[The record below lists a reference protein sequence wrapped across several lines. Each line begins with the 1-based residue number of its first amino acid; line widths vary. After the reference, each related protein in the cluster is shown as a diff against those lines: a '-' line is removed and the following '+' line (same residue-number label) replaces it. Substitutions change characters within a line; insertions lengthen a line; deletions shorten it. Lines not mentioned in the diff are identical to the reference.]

1 MWCINHGRKPF
12 SNDIIASACHFVKMR
27 GKMEKRI
34 MTQEYK
40 QKLQTAIKKRVV
52 VFIDAA
58 NLERSVQDM
67 WVNPKDITDE
77 FKKYTADQLCWHIDY
92 KKFEKF
98 FKTMCDLK
106 KINFYSANFGSE
118 SHNRFLTFL
127 KNLGL
132 KLKTKAIKE
141 YTDHT
146 PETPHRKANFDVEIA
161 VDATFTLNDYDT
173 FILFSGDCD
182 FEYLLR
188 FLRGQNKTT
197 IVFSRSGHIAKELPP
212 ACNHYFD
219 IADFRQELLK
229 IDIKKQKIPPFGE
242 IRS

>member
-1 MWCINHGRKPF
+1 MY
-12 SNDIIASACHFVKMR
+12 
-27 GKMEKRI
+27 E
-34 MTQEYK
+34 EYK
-40 QKLQTAIKKRVV
+40 QKLKSVINGKIV

-67 WVNPKDITDE
+67 WVNPKDIIDD
-77 FKKYTADQLCWHIDY
+77 FKKYEADKLCWRVDY
-92 KKFEKF
+92 RKFEKF
-98 FKTMCDLK
+98 FKEIGDLQ

-132 KLKTKAIKE
+132 KLKTKSIKE

-146 PETPHRKANFDVEIA
+146 PNAPHRKANFDVEIA
-161 VDATFTLNDYDT
+161 VDATFSLKDYDT

-182 FEYLLR
+182 FEYLLK

-197 IVFSRSGHIAKELPP
+197 IVFSRSGHIARELPP
-212 ACNHYFD
+212 ACNQYFD
-219 IADFRQELLK
+219 IADFRSEILRVALK
-229 IDIKKQKIPPFGE
+229 IK
-242 IRS
+242 

>member
-1 MWCINHGRKPF
+1 M
-12 SNDIIASACHFVKMR
+12 S
-27 GKMEKRI
+27 E
-34 MTQEYK
+34 EYI
-40 QKLQTAIKKRVV
+40 QKLKTTVKNKTV

-77 FKKYTADQLCWHIDY
+77 FKKYEADKLCWRVDY

-98 FKTMCDLK
+98 FKEIGGLQ

-146 PETPHRKANFDVEIA
+146 PQTPHRKANFDVEIA
-161 VDATFTLNDYDT
+161 VDATFTLKDYDT

-182 FEYLLR
+182 FEYLLK
-188 FLRGQNKTT
+188 FLRGQGKTT
-197 IVFSRSGHIAKELPP
+197 IVFSRSGHIARELPP

-219 IADFRQELLK
+219 IADFRN
-229 IDIKKQKIPPFGE
+229 E
-242 IRS
+242 ILRMTLTTK